1 MTALRA
7 TALLTL
13 AALAAGCQSAE
24 DGAEPAAAPATSDS
38 TVSTGT
44 AVPATSAAPTPSGS
58 PSAVTAANT
67 DEVCRAVDKLIL
79 TGSKKI
85 VADSADATRD
95 EATNEELDAR
105 LKRTLSGLADGVRKQ
120 AARAEDPQI
129 EALIRAT
136 AKQLDAG
143 ARSASPVKWM
153 STTFVNIPPK
163 LARECRA

>member
-24 DGAEPAAAPATSDS
+24 DGTEPAAAPATSAS
-38 TVSTGT
+38 TAPTGT
-44 AVPATSAAPTPSGS
+44 AAPTPSES

-105 LKRTLSGLADGVRKQ
+105 LKRTLAGLADDVREQ
-120 AARAEDPQI
+120 ASRAEDPQI
-129 EALIRAT
+129 EALITST
-136 AKQLDAG
+136 AKQLDTG

-153 STTFVNIPPK
+153 SATFVNIPPK